1 MNNGTDNNYDEMT
14 HSAAFVGALRTTL
27 NIFGKGLSDAFIRS
41 RVISRYRD
49 VCNKHCFIYLRYSFV
64 KGHNT
69 PVDSNGKTL
78 DSKPRAEPGTH
89 TAVIFICGCY
99 MGGGPKSNK
108 ENMTQF
114 DR

>member
-69 PVDSNGKTL
+69 PVDSNGKIWTANHVQSQVHTL
-78 DSKPRAEPGTH
+78 QLSSSVDAIWG
-89 TAVIFICGCY
+89 V
-99 MGGGPKSNK
+99 GPKAIK
-108 ENMTQF
+108 RT
-114 DR
+114 